1 MSAALRLREDY
12 DAQHMRA
19 LAKASRDAKQTRR
32 LLALAAIHE
41 GASRAEAAAIG
52 GVARQ
57 PFDKLRSAQ
66 VGGGLQRAWA
76 RGASRRHG
84 AGQPTAAQP
93 RAARSAQAD
102 HRGRPQ
108 SGGGRGG
115 ALASHRSGAVG
126 LCRVPHFDQQTDA
139 QPDAARDGLS
149 QALCSSAPSRP
160 GPRRAGGFKKVS
172 RAPGGDP
179 EARCGRPADRG
190 VVSLRRD
197 EGAHRTE
204 EQDHPA
210 PSTGSGGPNAAPG
223 RRRRAISAPPRPI
236 YSARSVPER
245 ATAQPSSC
253 RAATP
258 QR

>member
-12 DAQHMRA
+12 DAQHIRA

-32 LLALAAIHE
+32 LLALAAIYK
-41 GASRAEAAAIG
+41 GASRAAAAAIG

-76 RGASRRHG
+76 LGASRRQG

-115 ALASHRSGAVG
+115 ALASHRSGTVG
-126 LCRVPHFDQQTDA
+126 LCRVPHFDQQADA
-139 QPDAARDGLS
+139 QPDAARNGLS

-160 GPRRAGGFKKVS
+160 GPRRAGGFQKEFPARLAAIRKRDAAGRPIEVWF
-172 RAPGGDP
+172 AD
-179 EARCGRPADRG
+179 EARIGQKK
-190 VVSLRRD
+190 
-197 EGAHRTE
+197 
-204 EQDHPA
+204 QDHPA
-210 PSTGSGGPNAAPG
+210 PSTGSGGPNAALG
-223 RRRRAISAPPRPI
+223 RRRHAISAPPRPI

-245 ATAQPSSC
+245 AKAQPSSC